1 MTTKSKLKN
10 LLLFLIMNDR
20 EHGDVR
26 AKELNYFMLVFLGCL
41 SGSYM
46 IFVTYTFF
54 VIFSMFG
61 FVGAISFYLLMTY
74 VILLWVHYATRKRND
89 CLT

>member
-1 MTTKSKLKN
+1 
-10 LLLFLIMNDR
+10 MNDK

-26 AKELNYFMLVFLGCL
+26 AKDLGYTMLVFLGCL

-46 IFVTYTFF
+46 IIVSYTFLT
-54 VIFSMFG
+54 MFALFG
-61 FVGAISFYLLMTY
+61 LSGAILFYLLMSY
-74 VILLWVHYATRKRND
+74 IILLWVHYATRKRND